1 MSRRAEELAPPSWL
15 VVLTE
20 VLLTCVSF
28 AVVLGFARVF
38 QGGDFAGSLVLVVLY
53 THLAAAGLRRWG
65 RGVAVSFLLSGL
77 GLALLLSWLH
87 FFDTTVLGVPTG
99 RTLDAAHLA
108 TTQAID
114 LFQSVLAPTPPA
126 TGFLLAASVALF
138 ASAFL
143 ADWAA
148 FRLWSGIEALVPPF
162 TLFVFCSLL
171 GSEQVRVLST
181 AVFISAALAFFM
193 AHRTARRSMTSRW
206 IVEDTD
212 SGTWSIVRAGLA
224 LTAVATVI
232 GVLAIGQRLPGAD
245 AGAIISWRDD
255 GTGSGDRFTISPLVE
270 INTRLVDQ
278 PDVELF
284 TVRASEPAYWR
295 LTALETFD
303 GEAWRSRGRF
313 TDAGEELGT
322 APPESNPRPLV
333 QDYEITQL
341 GGLWLPAA
349 LTAEQ
354 LRGDIDASYYDE
366 SSTLI
371 IDNDLESANGLRYSI
386 TSGVGSFTPEQL
398 SNAET
403 FIPPGIQQRYLDLPD
418 DFSPLAQQL
427 AEEKTVGLTSS
438 YDKARALQDWF
449 QGDEFT
455 YDLDVGAGHSE
466 DAIDAF
472 LQRKTGYCEQFAGTF
487 AAMARHL
494 GIPSRV
500 AVGFTTGEQDASDPS
515 LYHVRGLHAHAWP
528 EIWLG
533 QYGWVP
539 MEPTKSRGA
548 PNAEAWT
555 GLAPRQAD
563 EPPRSATSTTT
574 ASSSTT
580 SADGAPSTTALDTD
594 AGQDLPLPRPAGD
607 DLAPT
612 SGLGSTA
619 VNVVAVLAVLA
630 AIAAAWVAAL
640 HVLSARI
647 RRRDELLDSPGTD
660 GPSDGPAGV
669 RRARRVAGTPGPR
682 PDLRVRRA
690 WSEALDHLAIVGGT
704 PVPSETHAEFAARE
718 ASSLPQSGNLL
729 IDLARTT
736 DLATFAPGYVD
747 EDLAAGATEAAHA
760 VVREVTAAMT
770 PAQRLLQLV
779 DPRPVWRR
787 WRRG

>member
-1 MSRRAEELAPPSWL
+1 MSTERRPRLRAPAEVALFL
-15 VVLTE
+15 VTVAALVGLHPLFDTWSYLPRVLVAAAAAHLTVAAARAAGIRLPVAAAISATGLVLTTTW
-20 VLLTCVSF
+20 LF
-28 AVVLGFARVF
+28 AA
-38 QGGDFAGSLVLVVLY
+38 S
-53 THLAAAGLRRWG
+53 
-65 RGVAVSFLLSGL
+65 
-77 GLALLLSWLH
+77 
-87 FFDTTVLGVPTG
+87 TTWYGVPTG
-99 RTLDAAHLA
+99 ASWQAVSHDLA
-108 TTQAID
+108 DGWQT
-114 LFQSVLAPTPPA
+114 FQEVVAPAEPT
-126 TGFLLAASVALF
+126 TGFLLATALAVWLVAF
-138 ASAFL
+138 VG
-143 ADWAA
+143 DWAA
-148 FRLWSGIEALVPPF
+148 FRLWAPFEAIVPSAGLVVFAAVLGTEDHAAVGAIVYLAAALVF
-162 TLFVFCSLL
+162 LL
-171 GSEQVRVLST
+171 V
-181 AVFISAALAFFM
+181 
-193 AHRTARRSMTSRW
+193 HRAYRQ
-206 IVEDTD
+206 E
-212 SGTWSIVRAGLA
+212 
-224 LTAVATVI
+224 ATVRWVSTGTGRGTRALLVTG
-232 GVLAIGQRLPGAD
+232 GVLATAALVAGVALAPRLPGAD
-245 AGAIISWRDD
+245 QAGLISLD
-255 GTGSGDRFTISPLVE
+255 GRGGDGGPRVTLSPLVD
-270 INTRLVDQ
+270 IRARLIDQ
-278 PDVELF
+278 RRTEVF
-284 TVRASEPAYWR
+284 TVRSAVPAYWR
-295 LTALETFD
+295 MTSLDRFD
-303 GEAWRSRGRF
+303 GQIWSSGGTYEEADGELPNGIAPARASDQVEQEF
-313 TDAGEELGT
+313 TIEALS
-322 APPESNPRPLV
+322 A
-333 QDYEITQL
+333 I
-341 GGLWLPAA
+341 WLPAA
-349 LTAEQ
+349 YEPSSIDPGQ
-354 LRGDIDASYYDE
+354 LELRWEPA

-371 IDNDLESANGLRYSI
+371 VDQARPTSDGTRYRVVSSIPRLTPDELRGASEAPTDLLEHYTKLPAGFS
-386 TSGVGSFTPEQL
+386 
-398 SNAET
+398 ET
-403 FIPPGIQQRYLDLPD
+403 
-418 DFSPLAQQL
+418 
-427 AEEKTVGLTSS
+427 
-438 YDKARALQDWF
+438 ARARAEQVVADAATDYDRALALQQF
-449 QGDEFT
+449 FREGFEYST
-455 YDLDVGAGHSE
+455 DVPAGHGES
-466 DAIDAF
+466 AIDAF
-472 LQRKTGYCEQFAGTF
+472 LARRVGFCEQFAGTF